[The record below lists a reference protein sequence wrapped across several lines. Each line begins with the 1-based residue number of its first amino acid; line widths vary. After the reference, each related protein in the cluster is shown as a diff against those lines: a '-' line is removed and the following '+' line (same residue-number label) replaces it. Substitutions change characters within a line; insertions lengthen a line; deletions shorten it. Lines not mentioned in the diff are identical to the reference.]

1 MKIRIEIEIEDA
13 NVYAN
18 RECWDGVMKAANI
31 AAVNLVGGL
40 NHTFELDA
48 ILLEVEEYYGKRSSD
63 LS

>member
-18 RECWDGVMKAANI
+18 RECWDGVMKAVNV

-40 NHTFELDA
+40 NHIYEVDA
-48 ILLEVEEYYGKRSSD
+48 QLLEVEEYYGKSHSE
-63 LS
+63 